1 MSRLGAY
8 VSASTENPLGH
19 RPHAFALKN
28 PQSQNTVLD
37 GYYPA
42 NYYVPTPLNI
52 QMTPQPNIFYP
63 GGGMSGLTDFLSPEV
78 IGGILVIGALWYL
91 MRSPRRGRRR

>member
-8 VSASTENPLGH
+8 VQASTANPLGH
-19 RPHAFALKN
+19 RPHSFALQSPESRN
-28 PQSQNTVLD
+28 PVLS
-37 GYYPA
+37 GLAAYYPA

-52 QMTPQPNIFYP
+52 QMVPQANVL
-63 GGGMSGLTDFLSPEV
+63 GDLTDFLTPEV

-91 MRSPRRGRRR
+91 MRPTKRGKRR